1 MVKPKILFIE
11 DCIDLQQAVCSA
23 LANEYEMHT
32 AMDAERGLTLLHEII
47 FDLIIIDLGLP
58 TMNGYKLCTIIR
70 AQEKT
75 ARVPV
80 IIYSGNLDVEDKLMG
95 FSIGANDYFTKPG
108 DLRELK
114 ARIQIQLKEAQKE
127 KSKKQIEIGPFQ
139 LDLIKQSVYF
149 RENGKTQ
156 TLDFSTLEFR
166 VFHYFLTHIDHV
178 ISREQLL
185 NQVWGNARHVND
197 RSVDAVISKLRSKLN
212 SHAVLI
218 QSVHGTG
225 YRCINPQIL
234 NVPKHLKKVI

>member
-1 MVKPKILFIE
+1 MVKHKILFIE

-23 LANEYEMHT
+23 LAGEYEMHT
-32 AMDAERGLTLLHEII
+32 ATDAEGGLALLREII
-47 FDLIIIDLGLP
+47 FDLILIDLGLP
-58 TMNGYKLCTIIR
+58 TMSGYKLTTTIR

-75 ARVPV
+75 ARVPI
-80 IIYSGNLDVEDKLMG
+80 IIYSGSLDIEDKLMG

-127 KSKKQIEIGPFQ
+127 KTKKQIEIGPFQ
-139 LDLIKQSVYF
+139 LDLAKQSVYF
-149 RENGKTQ
+149 WENGATQ
-156 TLDFSTLEFR
+156 ILDLSALEFR

-212 SHAVLI
+212 SHAALI

-225 YRCINPQIL
+225 YRCVNPQTLIK
-234 NVPKHLKKVI
+234 PKN